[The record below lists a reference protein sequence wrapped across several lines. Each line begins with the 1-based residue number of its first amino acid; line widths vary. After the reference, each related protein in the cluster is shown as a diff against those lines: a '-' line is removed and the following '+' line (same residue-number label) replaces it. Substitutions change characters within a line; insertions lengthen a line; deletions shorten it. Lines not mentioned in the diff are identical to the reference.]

1 MFASKETGVSSIPS
15 ELASVDEDKIINV
28 STVFILIIP
37 CAFIKIILNYI
48 EGVRLY

>member
-28 STVFILIIP
+28 S
-37 CAFIKIILNYI
+37 NY
-48 EGVRLY
+48 RMYL